1 MKMKN
6 NIPKNSRT
14 AILLLIL
21 VLMYPLHASA
31 KRPNIIVIISDDQG
45 IAELGA
51 YADFAHPDKLQARN
65 IDELRQI
72 TEITDVEVPIEVALE
87 AARKCMPNM
96 DRIAAQGTRFTSFY
110 AAPTCAPAR
119 GAMMTARYPQ
129 RYGVYC
135 NDDIEGRHGKGFPVE
150 SKFSVKLLAD
160 AGYSTALIGKWHLGS
175 RRGQHPNDRGFEYY
189 FGFDRAHVAKY
200 NSNML
205 FRNREKAEPE
215 GWLEDQISNEAVAFL
230 ERAEKDP
237 RPFFLYV
244 AYNVPHGPIPP
255 PPQEYMDY
263 FSSGSRAVD
272 VYFGTIY
279 GMDVGIGRMIEQL
292 EKMGELD
299 NTLIMYG
306 SDNGLARGVYH
317 FGFEADDE
325 RERFFSPIPGNGPLR
340 GCKWTPWDGGVRVPF
355 IARVPGGI
363 EGQSS
368 DALQSI
374 MDVLPTSLEFAGIPA
389 PDDYAFDGRSFLNV
403 LREGP
408 PDPDERILFWASDS
422 QVPFGDFS
430 PEFEQLQRRMQ
441 AMGPT
446 DIRAARFPPAWY
458 VRTSRWKLLGWD
470 TIEPVLIDIR
480 NDISELNDVSA
491 SYPEVVRELS
501 GKFAEWFSEQAPP
514 LVYPLNH
521 WEKFKEVGKAK

>member
-1 MKMKN
+1 
-6 NIPKNSRT
+6 
-14 AILLLIL
+14 
-21 VLMYPLHASA
+21 
-31 KRPNIIVIISDDQG
+31 
-45 IAELGA
+45 
-51 YADFAHPDKLQARN
+51 
-65 IDELRQI
+65 
-72 TEITDVEVPIEVALE
+72 
-87 AARKCMPNM
+87 
-96 DRIAAQGTRFTSFY
+96 
-110 AAPTCAPAR
+110 
-119 GAMMTARYPQ
+119 MTARYPQ

-150 SKFSVKLLAD
+150 SKFPVQLFQD

-175 RRGQHPNDRGFEYY
+175 RPGQHPNDRGFEHY
-189 FGFDRAHVAKY
+189 FGFDRAHVDKY
-200 NSNML
+200 DSTML
-205 FRNREKAEPE
+205 FRNREKADPE

-255 PPQEYMDY
+255 PPQEYMDH
-263 FSSGSRAVD
+263 FSTGSRAVD

-279 GMDVGIGRMIEQL
+279 GMDVGIGRMLKQL

-299 NTLIMYG
+299 NTLILYG

-317 FGFEADDE
+317 FGFEADEE

-355 IARVPGGI
+355 VARVPGGLA
-363 EGQSS
+363 GQSS
-368 DALQSI
+368 QALQSI
-374 MDVLPTSLEFAGIPA
+374 MDVLPTALEFAGIA
-389 PDDYAFDGRSFLNV
+389 VPDAYQLDGRSFLQV

-408 PDPDERILFWASDS
+408 PEVDDRILFWASDS

-430 PEFEQLQRRMQ
+430 PEFDQLQRRMQ
-441 AMGPT
+441 AMGQT

-470 TIEPVLIDIR
+470 TIDPVLIDIA
-480 NDISELNDVSA
+480 NDISEQDDASA
-491 SYPEVVRELS
+491 RYPGVVRELS
-501 GKFAEWFSEQAPP
+501 ARFADWFSEQAAP
-514 LVYPLNH
+514 LVYPLNN
-521 WEKFKEVGKAK
+521 WEKFKKVGNPGFPE